1 MNNSMQR
8 RKIAGTIGLFVI
20 ILFAASCKK
29 DSKVDPSV
37 RTRLSTYVEK
47 DGKNI
52 IYVSD
57 LPGDTAATPGSPAK
71 TVYFSFASNSTVD
84 SSQKKSAG
92 WDVSFGN
99 LYNSYVTIN
108 NGTNPMS
115 PGYGGSAQG
124 ILYIVN
130 EPFDSVKTVPAEV
143 NVNGSAG
150 MDGYPSA
157 SWPGWYQYNS
167 TTHLLTPIQARTLVI
182 KMANGKYAKLQMI
195 SLYKGNPVS
204 PTLSTPVPYITFKYW
219 VQQDG
224 STNLQIP

>member
-1 MNNSMQR
+1 
-8 RKIAGTIGLFVI
+8 
-20 ILFAASCKK
+20 
-29 DSKVDPSV
+29 
-37 RTRLSTYVEK
+37 
-47 DGKNI
+47 
-52 IYVSD
+52 
-57 LPGDTAATPGSPAK
+57 
-71 TVYFSFASNSTVD
+71 
-84 SSQKKSAG
+84 
-92 WDVSFGN
+92 
-99 LYNSYVTIN
+99 
-108 NGTNPMS
+108 MS

>member
-1 MNNSMQR
+1 MQR
-8 RKIAGTIGLFVI
+8 RKIAGIIGLFIV
-20 ILFAASCKK
+20 LFFGASCKK
-29 DSKVDPSV
+29 DSKADPSV

-52 IYVSD
+52 VYVTD
-57 LPGDTAATPGSPAK
+57 LPGDIAASPGAPAK
-71 TVYFSFASNSTVD
+71 TVYFSFTSNNTVD
-84 SSQKKSAG
+84 SSQKKSAS

-99 LYNSYVTIN
+99 IYNSYVTIN
-108 NGTNPMS
+108 NGANPMS
-115 PGYGGSAQG
+115 PGYGGSTQG
-124 ILYIVN
+124 ALYIVN
-130 EPFDSVKTVPAEV
+130 QPFDSVKTVPAGTEV

-195 SLYKGNPVS
+195 SLYKGNPVN